1 MSSTSNIYL
10 GNLNMEGAYL
20 GDIPVDSI
28 YLGENLVYSS
38 GPFQG
43 LKVTPSSMKF
53 TYTGGTDTLKI
64 KSSEPWFLSYDISKV
79 QCNPWSGNSGETTVT
94 VTASVNTGNTDITTV
109 ITGSTNSSTY
119 TASTEVTINGNKSF
133 PSVPYMFNYNAKE
146 YNTSTNTFPKKQGQL
161 FNEDLVLDGSPT
173 DVSADCVSF
182 VGSTVSMR
190 KTYNTSSDNP
200 FNRDSQNKELTI
212 IYKASNFTGSE
223 DNLIANRYY
232 NYNFMYNYMVRGNKF
247 HTLDASFLE
256 MSPIGDPYIMLIRVQ
271 SDGSCER
278 TQLDANGNTIQ
289 SVTSQTINYGTPS
302 YEFNFFNGG
311 SPGEYFNGCFYW
323 MYLAN
328 NALSNFDVLTVIN
341 YNENL

>member
-20 GDIPVDSI
+20 GNIPVDSI

-43 LKVTPSSMKF
+43 LKVTPSSMEF
-53 TYTGGTDTLKI
+53 TYTGGTNTLKI
-64 KSSEPWFLSYDISKV
+64 KSSEPWSLSYDTSKV
-79 QCNPWSGNSGETTVT
+79 QCNPLSGDTGETTVT
-94 VTASVNTGNTDITTV
+94 VTASGNTGNTDITTV
-109 ITGSTNSSTY
+109 ITASTNNIAY
-119 TASTEVTINGNKSF
+119 TASTEVTIKWNEPF

-146 YNTSTNTFPKKQGQL
+146 YNSATYTFPQKQGQL
-161 FNEDLVLDGSPT
+161 FNENLVLDGAPT

-212 IYKASNFTGSE
+212 IYKASNFIGSE
-223 DNLIANRYY
+223 YNLIANRY
-232 NYNFMYNYMVRGNKF
+232 NNYNYMVRGNKF
-247 HTLDASFLE
+247 HTLDSSFLE

-271 SDGSCER
+271 SNGNCER
-278 TQLDANGNTIQ
+278 TQLDASGNTIQ
-289 SVTSQTINYGTPS
+289 SVTSQTINYGSPS
-302 YEFNFFNGG
+302 DAFNFFNGG

-328 NALSNFDVLTVIN
+328 NALSDSDVLTVIN